1 MENKLSEFIDTVE
14 SGLKKITDEKEELKK
29 EVKTL
34 AEKLESIEIL
44 VKRPM
49 ATKEGEK
56 NMELKKAFF
65 NFVRH
70 GVIETKALVEDTTG
84 QILVP
89 EDLQAE
95 IMRALPKL
103 TIMRNLATV
112 RQTNRDRLRYR
123 SLTEVSVGWGKLE
136 TGAAITESTPTPSEA
151 YQYVEDLYG
160 LVKIGEDELMDS
172 DQNLESIIV
181 DSFARAIAAAEDTAF
196 IAGTGHANG
205 EPDGILN
212 GTTVTRVTA
221 GQAGAIT
228 IDDIL
233 DLIYAVPAQYRKNGV
248 LIVNSKTELALRK
261 LKDNDGQYLWQP
273 AVQAGA
279 PATFAGFPIY
289 NQDDIDEIPAAGSTG
304 NVAIFGDIKSGYRII
319 DRLGITVQRLNEL
332 YAESG
337 LVGIKVHYR
346 VGGSV
351 IRPDAMRVLQVP
363 AT

>member
-1 MENKLSEFIDTVE
+1 MENKLNEFVATVE
-14 SGLKKITDEKEELKK
+14 NGFKKMTEEKEAIKQEIKS
-29 EVKTL
+29 L
-34 AEKLESIEIL
+34 AEKVESIEVL
-44 VKRPM
+44 VKRPP
-49 ATKEGEK
+49 ASTEEAK
-56 NMELKKAFF
+56 NKELKKAFF
-65 NFVRH
+65 NFIRH

-95 IMRALPKL
+95 IMRTLPKL

-136 TGAAITESTPTPSEA
+136 TGTSITESSPTPSEA

-172 DQNLESIIV
+172 DQNLEAILA
-181 DSFARAIAAAEDTAF
+181 DSFARAIAEAEDTAF
-196 IAGTGHANG
+196 IAGAGHSSG

-212 GTTVTRVTA
+212 GTTVSRVTA
-221 GQAGAIT
+221 GQAAEIT

-233 DLIYAVPAQYRKNGV
+233 DLIYTVPAQYRKNGV

-261 LKDNDGQYLWQP
+261 LKDKNDQYLWQP
-273 AVQAGA
+273 SVQAGT
-279 PATFAGFPIY
+279 PATFAGFPVY
-289 NQDDIDEIPAAGSTG
+289 NQDDIPEIPAGGTSAD
-304 NVAIFGDIKSGYRII
+304 VAIFGDIKAGYRII
-319 DRLGITVQRLNEL
+319 DRLGITIQRLNEL

-337 LVGIKVHYR
+337 LIGIKLQYR

-351 IRPDAMRVLQVP
+351 IRPDALRILEVP